1 MVPIFEKYLRLFQ
14 SEGPLVH
21 IMFQEMKDVLTT
33 IMKRFMKASVVDGK
47 LTREL
52 MELDIENNDNHLD
65 YAHVDFGQ
73 EARSQVTAN
82 LLHLG

>member
-1 MVPIFEKYLRLFQ
+1 
-14 SEGPLVH
+14 
-21 IMFQEMKDVLTT
+21 
-33 IMKRFMKASVVDGK
+33 MKRFMKACVVDGK

-52 MELDIENNDNHLD
+52 MELGIENNDNHLD
-65 YAHVDFGQ
+65 YTHMDFWQ